1 MPTKELKSETEIQ
14 DFVRGCTFLGT
25 GGGGNPEEG
34 VSLLVE
40 TLKEGKKI
48 QWIDVAEISDEDWVT
63 SPAGMGSIAP
73 VTDEKR
79 RMFEA
84 LGFKERKV
92 KRTLVEAVREL
103 EKYLQSEI
111 KIIVPAEIGGGNTP
125 VPLDTAAQLG
135 KATVDGDYCG
145 RAIPEVQQCLPAMH
159 NKTVT
164 PIACADDWG
173 NVTIVKQVVTLAAAE
188 RLGKMISTIATGL
201 CGETFFTMKAKE
213 MKEVLISGT
222 LTESLEIGKT
232 IRMAREKGDDPVK
245 AVANFLS
252 GWILFKGKVEKKD
265 WEDREGY
272 MYGTTYIEGIEQFKG
287 EKFRIWFKN
296 ENHITWKNDTP
307 FVTSP
312 DIVTVVEL
320 KTGEPII
327 NPVLKAGQVVAVV
340 GVRAREQHR
349 NEIGINTL
357 GPGHYGFNI
366 EHVSIDRVL

>member
-1 MPTKELKSETEIQ
+1 MPTRELKSEREIE

-25 GGGGNPEEG
+25 GGGGSPEEG

-40 TLKEGKKI
+40 SFREGKEI
-48 QWIDVAEISDEDWVT
+48 RWIDVEEVRDEDWVT

-79 RMFEA
+79 KMFEA
-84 LGFKERKV
+84 LGFRERKV
-92 KRTLVEAVREL
+92 KRILVEAVREL

-111 KIIVPAEIGGGNTP
+111 RIIVPAEIGGGNTP

-159 NKTVT
+159 DKTVT

-213 MKEVLISGT
+213 MKEVLIPGT

-232 IRMAREKGDDPVK
+232 IRTAREKGDDPVK
-245 AVANFLS
+245 
-252 GWILFKGKVEKKD
+252 
-265 WEDREGY
+265 
-272 MYGTTYIEGIEQFKG
+272 
-287 EKFRIWFKN
+287 
-296 ENHITWKNDTP
+296 
-307 FVTSP
+307 
-312 DIVTVVEL
+312 
-320 KTGEPII
+320 
-327 NPVLKAGQVVAVV
+327 
-340 GVRAREQHR
+340 
-349 NEIGINTL
+349 
-357 GPGHYGFNI
+357 
-366 EHVSIDRVL
+366 